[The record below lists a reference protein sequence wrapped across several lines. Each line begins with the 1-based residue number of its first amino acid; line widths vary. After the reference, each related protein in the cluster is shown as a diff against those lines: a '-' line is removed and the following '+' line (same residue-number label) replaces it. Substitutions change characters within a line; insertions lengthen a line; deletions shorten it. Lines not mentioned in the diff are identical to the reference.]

1 VAHEDWRAVGAGL
14 LLIVAAAVVAFGV
27 LGPRAEVSPVVRRAI
42 EIFEYLLII
51 AIVPLSLWLM
61 DVYSAARNI

>member
-1 VAHEDWRAVGAGL
+1 VANEDWRAVGAGL

-27 LGPRAEVSPVVRRAI
+27 LGPRADVSPVVRRAI